1 MNINELLKTVNYNP
15 DKFVIMNFAFN
26 NEIIGRLVVEN
37 NQLKFEGEG
46 KLSAL
51 IFFNECLKPYID
63 QYLNRIENTLL
74 N

>member
-1 MNINELLKTVNYNP
+1 MDIDNLLKTVSYHNN
-15 DKFVIMNFAFN
+15 KFVFINFVWN
-26 NEIIGRLVVEN
+26 NEIIGRLSVEN